1 MPFDGICLRAVVR
14 EVRECLL
21 GGRVSRVHQPA
32 PLEVVLVV
40 SRGGTRRLLLSAHA
54 EGARAHLIEESP
66 PNPERPPVFCQV
78 LRKHLEGLRLVEVA
92 QPDLERVL
100 LLDFAPAAGAPPARR
115 LVAEFMGR
123 HSNIILLADG
133 VVVDAVKRYSH
144 AVSRHREVL
153 PGRPYVPPPESGKLD
168 PRKSDE
174 ETFHRRLLSHPLD
187 TPVAAALQKS
197 VAGLSTVLAREVVF
211 RAGLPADLTLEF
223 CGAHELRLLRSALAR
238 MMADVCEGR
247 FRPTLV
253 LDRGRP
259 VEFAALDLTHC
270 GHLDRRHRESVSLVL
285 EEHFNVRK
293 RHDCLR
299 RERQSLLAAI
309 HRHRKSLAARME
321 AARAALEEDPERYRV
336 YGELLM
342 AHLHCVAPGADS
354 VTLENFYDGGHV
366 FIPLRPELSPVA
378 NAQHYFKKYRKLKRA
393 REEGR
398 EKRERLREELA
409 YLEGLELAVELA
421 ETPEELT
428 DVRRELE
435 EQGYVRGEAQT
446 RPERPARPESGP
458 LRFLSSDGLE
468 ILVGKNN
475 RQNEYLWRHVATDG
489 DLWLHAKDLP
499 GAHVIVRTRG
509 RPVPA
514 TTLEEAASLAAY
526 FSRGRGAGKVPVDY
540 TLRRNVYKPKGARPG
555 KVLYEDFRTVVAAP
569 EPDLVARLARPSA
582 GVP

>member
-1 MPFDGICLRAVVR
+1 MPFDGICLRAVVAELR
-14 EVRECLL
+14 ERIL
-21 GGRVSRVHQPA
+21 GGRVSRVHQPSS
-32 PLEVVLVV
+32 LEVVLVV

-54 EGARAHLIEESP
+54 EEARAHLVGEIP

-100 LLDFAPAAGAPPARR
+100 FLDFAPAAGVSCARR

-133 VVVDAVKRYSH
+133 IIIDAVKRYSH

-153 PGRPYVPPPESGKLD
+153 PGRPYVPPPEADKLN
-168 PRKSDE
+168 PSEADE
-174 ETFHRRLLSHPLD
+174 EIFSRRLLSHPLD

-211 RAGLPADLTLEF
+211 RAGLPVDLALEF
-223 CGAHELRLLRSALAR
+223 CGAHELRLLRSALER
-238 MMADVCEGR
+238 MVADVRGGR

-253 LDRGRP
+253 LDRDRP
-259 VEFAALDLTHC
+259 VDFAALDLTHC
-270 GHLDRRHRESVSLVL
+270 GHLERRHGESVSLVI
-285 EEHFNVRK
+285 EEYFGRRK
-293 RHDCLR
+293 RHDSLR
-299 RERQSLLAAI
+299 REKQSLLAAI
-309 HRHRKSLAARME
+309 HRHRRRLAAQVE

-336 YGELLM
+336 CGELLM
-342 AHLHCVAPGADS
+342 AHLHRVAPGVDS
-354 VTLENFYDGGHV
+354 VTLENFYDGGRV
-366 FIPLRPELSPVA
+366 LIPLRPELSPVA

-393 REEGR
+393 REEGL

-409 YLEGLELAVELA
+409 YLEELEMAVELA
-421 ETPEELT
+421 ETPEELA

-435 EQGYVRGEAQT
+435 EQGYVRGEARA
-446 RPERPARPESGP
+446 RPHRRPQPESGP

-475 RQNEYLWRHVATDG
+475 RQNEHLWRHVAADD

-499 GAHVIVRTRG
+499 GAHVIVRTGG
-509 RPVPA
+509 RPVSP

-526 FSRGRGAGKVPVDY
+526 FSRGRDAGKVPVDY
-540 TLRRNVYKPKGARPG
+540 TLRRNVRKPKGARPG
-555 KVLYEDFRTVVAAP
+555 MVLYEDFRTVVAV
-569 EPDLVARLARPSA
+569 PDPNLVARLARPSA

>member
-1 MPFDGICLRAVVR
+1 VVR

-54 EGARAHLIEESP
+54 EEARAHLIEETP

-133 VVVDAVKRYSH
+133 VIVDAVKRYSH

-153 PGRPYVPPPESGKLD
+153 PGRPYVPPPEADKLD
-168 PRKSDE
+168 PCNPDE
-174 ETFHRRLLSHPLD
+174 ETLSRRLLSHPLD
-187 TPVAAALQKS
+187 TPLAAALQRS

-211 RAGLPADLTLEF
+211 RAGLPPDLALEF
-223 CGAHELRLLRSALAR
+223 CGAHELRLLRCALER
-238 MMADVCEGR
+238 MTADVREGR

-253 LDRGRP
+253 LERGHP

-270 GHLDRRHRESVSLVL
+270 GHLDRRHRESVSLLL
-285 EEHFNVRK
+285 EEYFGRK
-293 RHDCLR
+293 KRLEALR
-299 RERQSLLAAI
+299 REKQSLLTVI
-309 HRHRKSLAARME
+309 NRHRKGLGAQVE
-321 AARAALEEDPERYRV
+321 ALRAALEEDPERYRV

-342 AHLHCVAPGADS
+342 AHLHRVTPGSDS
-354 VTLENFYDGGHV
+354 VTLENFYDGNLEV
-366 FIPLRPELSPVA
+366 SVPLRPELSPVA
-378 NAQHYFKKYRKLKRA
+378 NAQHYFKRYRKLKRA
-393 REEGR
+393 REESL

-421 ETPEELT
+421 ETLEELA

-435 EQGYVRGEAQT
+435 EQGYLPREAEI
-446 RPERPARPESGP
+446 RRDRRVLPGSGP

-499 GAHVIVRTRG
+499 GAHVIVRTGG
-509 RPVPA
+509 RPVPP

-526 FSRGRGAGKVPVDY
+526 FSRGRGAAKVPVDY
-540 TLRRNVYKPKGARPG
+540 TLRCNVYKPKGARPG
-555 KVLYEDFRTVVAAP
+555 MVLYEDFRTVVAAP
-569 EPDLVARLARPSA
+569 DPDLVARLAGPSA
-582 GVP
+582 SVP